1 MKFTTNI
8 SSDFKKLAKMPEK
21 GKRSLVNFAATD
33 FDTLKGELIRYIKA
47 VYPTEY
53 NYFAESDIGVML
65 LELVAYMGSINSMKV
80 DMLANENFLATATQ
94 RKSIAKLLD
103 LVGVRLRGP
112 LSSAADIVA
121 TFSASSTE
129 YNIPVANRV
138 FTAVSPED
146 GGTLNFTLYKVVNG
160 KVDYPNADGSL
171 VLYDIESDPS
181 VDSLNPVGFSN
192 LVVQEGSLVTD
203 SGSFASTESLK
214 IIVLGSGPVID
225 GSVQVFMTSEDST
238 VGGAY
243 SEVQNL
249 FQASGTTDKIFE
261 ISYDSDFNATVVF
274 GDGTAGVSPGISDT
288 YFVSYRIG
296 GGNRGNLLPESITGT
311 LTANEATATIR
322 NPTPATGGSNAET
335 ADHAKRWGP
344 LTFARQDRVVTL
356 EDYVVFANNHVSDF
370 GTVGKATATTRKA
383 YSYANIIDLYILE
396 KASDNQ
402 LQKAVP
408 NFKISLLDAL
418 NIKKMVTDEV
428 VVSDGLIRTLDLV
441 VTIKI
446 DKLLEPQESTVM
458 AKVRD
463 KIVTFF
469 NIDNQD
475 MGDSLNL
482 SDLNRTI
489 FEVPEVRFSNID
501 NLTSDVPVLFNEII
515 QLNNLTIRADY
526 LA

>member
-33 FDTLKGELIRYIKA
+33 FDTLKAELISYIKA

-94 RKSIAKLLD
+94 RKSITKLLD

-112 LSSAADIVA
+112 VSAAADVVA

-129 YNIPVANRV
+129 YNIPAANRV

-160 KVDYPNADGSL
+160 KVDTANVDGSL
-171 VLYDIESDPS
+171 VLYDIEADAS

-192 LVVQEGSLVTD
+192 LVVQEGAFVTD
-203 SGSFASTESLK
+203 SGSFASTEGLK
-214 IIVLGSGPVID
+214 SIALGSGPVVD

-238 VGGAY
+238 VGGSY
-243 SEVQNL
+243 SEVHNL

-296 GGNRGNLLPESITGT
+296 GGNRGNLIPESITGT

-322 NPTPATGGSNAET
+322 NPTPATGGANAET
-335 ADHAKRWGP
+335 TDHAKRWGP

-383 YSYANIIDLYILE
+383 HSSANIIDLYILE

-428 VVSDGLIRTLDLV
+428 VISDGLIRTLDLV

-446 DKLLEPQESTVM
+446 DKLLEPQESTIM

-475 MGDSLNL
+475 MGDILNL